1 MCYCINP
8 SCPQRE
14 IIDTAFECPFCHT
27 TLLINNRY
35 LLVKPLRSLD
45 IPHPYAEIFEVK
57 DLEESETSKVLKV
70 LKNNSTRL
78 VELFNQEASILSHLM
93 RHSGIP
99 RAENQFSMSLSNG
112 QDLHCLVM
120 ERIEG
125 QNLEQWLEQNQQVS
139 QEQALHWL
147 QQLVEILDYVHQ
159 NEFFHRD
166 IKPSNI
172 MRKPDGQLVLI
183 DFGTAREVSETVI
196 NGQNVT
202 VVFSDG
208 YTAPEQ
214 IQGQAVPQSDF
225 FALGRTF
232 VHLLTGRRPN
242 RFSIDS
248 QTKQLTWRDSAPQ
261 VSSSLADFI
270 DELMAPSVEQRPQN
284 TQVILQ
290 RVHEL
295 NGNTFSRHLTPS
307 PSPRLGWWGV
317 GLTIGLAIGG
327 LLVSILN
334 VRPNSPVA
342 DNFSAIAS
350 CKSPVADDVSAIDFS
365 PDGKYIATVSLDK
378 TIRVLDGTDPKKL
391 VTCQQ
396 HTEGVV
402 AVKFSPD
409 GKYLATA
416 SLDATAGLGVMSK
429 DGSIS
434 NFKLLHHNRPVV
446 AIDFSRDGK
455 FLATASTDGS
465 VQIWNAKNY
474 QTVAFLKDKAY
485 VRAVSFSPSGRYL
498 AAVSLD
504 NEVRVWDWN
513 NHKFDQKFILL
524 PQKNVVAIAFSPKN
538 GKYLAAAS
546 ADGTVQVWDTTNSKE
561 IARLKHQTYVMAIKF
576 SPDGRYLATVSLE
589 NKAKVWKWEVDRK
602 GQKPLSLP
610 QDNVVAVAFSPSDG
624 KYLATASNDG
634 TGQVWETANGK
645 NLTKVPHRNSVVDI
659 AFSPVDH
666 KYLVTAG
673 ADGTVKLTK
682 WEP

>member
-14 IIDTAFECPFCHT
+14 ILDTALACPSCQT

-35 LLVKPLRSLD
+35 LLVRPLRNLD

-57 DLEESETSKVLKV
+57 DLEESETPKVLKV

-78 VELFNQEASILSHLM
+78 VELFNQEANILSHLM
-93 RHSGIP
+93 RHAGIP
-99 RAENQFSMSLSNG
+99 RAEDQFSVSLSNG
-112 QDLHCLVM
+112 QELHCLLM
-120 ERIEG
+120 EKIEG

-139 QEQALHWL
+139 QEQALNWL

-202 VVFSDG
+202 VVYSDG

-270 DELMAPSVEQRPQN
+270 DELMAASVEQRPQS
-284 TQVILQ
+284 TQIILQ
-290 RVHEL
+290 RIHEI
-295 NGNTFSRHLTPS
+295 NGNTSTTHLTPS
-307 PSPRLGWWGV
+307 PSSRLGWWGV
-317 GLTIGLAIGG
+317 GLTIGLTISG
-327 LLVSILN
+327 LWVSILN
-334 VRPNSPVA
+334 VRSNSPTA
-342 DNFSAIAS
+342 DQFSAIAS
-350 CKSPVADDVSAIDFS
+350 CRSPVADDVSAIDFS
-365 PDGKYIATVSLDK
+365 PDGKYIVTASLDK
-378 TIRVLDGTDPKKL
+378 TIRVLTGTSPKKL

-396 HTEGVV
+396 HTAGVV

-409 GKYLATA
+409 GTYLASA

-434 NFKLLHHNRPVV
+434 NFKFLYHNRPVV
-446 AIDFSRDGK
+446 AIDFSRDGR

-474 QTVAFLKDKAY
+474 QTVAFLKDNAY
-485 VRAVSFSPSGRYL
+485 VRAVSFSPDGRYL
-498 AAVSLD
+498 ATVNLD

-513 NHKFDQKFILL
+513 NHKFDQKFIPLL
-524 PQKNVVAIAFSPKN
+524 QKNIVAVAFNPKN
-538 GKYLAAAS
+538 GKYLATAS
-546 ADGTVQVWDTTNSKE
+546 ADGTVQVWDTTNYKE
-561 IARLKHQTYVMAIKF
+561 IARLKHQTYVMAIQF
-576 SPDGRYLATVSLE
+576 SPNGRYLATVSLD
-589 NKAKVWKWEVDRK
+589 NKAKVWSWEMDRK
-602 GQKPLSLP
+602 GQKSLSLP
-610 QDNVVAVAFSPSDG
+610 QDNVVAVAFSPRDG
-624 KYLATASNDG
+624 KYLATASDDG

-645 NLTKVPHRNSVVDI
+645 NLTQVQHRNSLVDI
-659 AFSPVDH
+659 AFSPVDNQ
-666 KYLVTAG
+666 YLVTAG
-673 ADGTVKLTK
+673 ADGTVKLTQ
-682 WEP
+682 WQP